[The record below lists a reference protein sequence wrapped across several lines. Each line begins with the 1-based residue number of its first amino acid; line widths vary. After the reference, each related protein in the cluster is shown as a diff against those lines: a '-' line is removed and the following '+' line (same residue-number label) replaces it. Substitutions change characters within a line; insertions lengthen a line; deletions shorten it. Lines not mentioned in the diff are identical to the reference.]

1 MLTSKQRSHLASLA
15 QDLPD
20 LIQLGKAGKT
30 PALVAQLDRLLDSHE
45 LVKLRFSGLK
55 EERKEL
61 SRLLAA
67 ETRSELVRLIGN
79 TAVFWRRQADPE
91 KRKIEL
97 E

>member
-15 QDLPD
+15 QSLPD
-20 LIQLGKAGKT
+20 LVQLGKAGKS

-91 KRKIEL
+91 KRKIDL

>member
-15 QDLPD
+15 QGLPD
-20 LIQLGKAGKT
+20 LVQLGKAGKS
-30 PALVAQLDRLLDSHE
+30 PSLVAQLDRLLDSHE

-91 KRKIEL
+91 KRKIDL